1 MPGGWKKLLGVGLEQ
16 VDGLRVRRR
25 RYGPHPRVDVLELLR
40 SDIGPGRRHHAPGLA
55 NVGDERVER
64 IGIADQAQANPAL
77 RLVAMAGVASVR
89 DEGLPSVLGIA
100 AGRRGGS
107 RRIRSRLPSRAGAEL
122 GARAKPSK
130 AAAKREPP
138 REYFIVVPFLCS
150 YVGCV
155 TVSSNAGWP
164 FSTTASARLMAGPT
178 SLGFS
183 IGPSAYHPM
192 D

>member
-1 MPGGWKKLLGVGLEQ
+1 MKAFLPFWALPLG
-16 VDGLRVRRR
+16 
-25 RYGPHPRVDVLELLR
+25 
-40 SDIGPGRRHHAPGLA
+40 
-55 NVGDERVER
+55 
-64 IGIADQAQANPAL
+64 
-77 RLVAMAGVASVR
+77 GVAARTVF
-89 DEGLPSVLGIA
+89 GVVC
-100 AGRRGGS
+100 RG
-107 RRIRSRLPSRAGAEL
+107 RAGAGL
-122 GARAKPSK
+122 GVRAKPSK

-183 IGPSAYHPM
+183 IGPSAYQPM
-192 D
+192 DCASLAKSIGGLSIFVGTAAALMSRCSLPAHLWISINSVLYERLLCMIVSMGTW